1 MGAKRAAHC
10 KSYHKNLHSAAKIV
24 EKDNQTLQNA
34 AVFVFLFAKSFL
46 FFNKY
51 FLFYADRD
59 AFHSRHFLFCF
70 WKKSKLS
77 FKEGCKN
84 MLGVESSGTQGI
96 HSIGDRRHSHY
107 LF

>member
-1 MGAKRAAHC
+1 MPTAMLFTVGIFC
-10 KSYHKNLHSAAKIV
+10 
-24 EKDNQTLQNA
+24 
-34 AVFVFLFAKSFL
+34 FVFL
-46 FFNKY
+46 
-51 FLFYADRD
+51 
-59 AFHSRHFLFCF
+59 
-70 WKKSKLS
+70 KKSKLS

>member
-1 MGAKRAAHC
+1 M
-10 KSYHKNLHSAAKIV
+10 
-24 EKDNQTLQNA
+24 
-34 AVFVFLFAKSFL
+34 
-46 FFNKY
+46 

-59 AFHSRHFLFCF
+59 AFHSRHFFVLFL
-70 WKKSKLS
+70 KKSKFS

-84 MLGVESSGTQGI
+84 MLGIESSGAQGI